1 MVIALVMLKV
11 KLIETMRSL
20 QHACAAAVM
29 RDDND
34 DAGDIATPET
44 YADYDMWNLSLNAL
58 PRQKNRR
65 HCPLT

>member
-1 MVIALVMLKV
+1 MLVILKA

-20 QHACAAAVM
+20 QEACAGAVI

-44 YADYDMWNLSLNAL
+44 CVDYEM
-58 PRQKNRR
+58 
-65 HCPLT
+65 

>member
-1 MVIALVMLKV
+1 MLVILKV

-20 QHACAAAVM
+20 QEACAAAVI

-44 YADYDMWNLSLNAL
+44 CVDYD
-58 PRQKNRR
+58 
-65 HCPLT
+65 T